1 MTNLDGKKYIFEKSP
16 VNRAIMKL
24 AIPSVMGQIILVV
37 YNMADTF
44 FIGLTNSDAMIAAVT
59 ICMPAFM
66 LLSAISNLF
75 GVGGASVISR
85 AIGRKN
91 KKLALQASSLA
102 FWGCLSTTILF
113 SLFAWLAMDP
123 FVDLLGGINQ
133 IVHEHTRSYLLITI
147 VFGGVTT
154 SSSILLSHLIR
165 SEGRSLQASLGIFI
179 GGILNIILDPI
190 FMFLILK
197 PGNEVIGAAIATALS
212 NLIAT
217 LYLIFI
223 VFKIR
228 SISVISLIPNRDML
242 RMEILKDMLIS
253 GMPAFMMTSLENI
266 SYAVL
271 GKLISLSGI
280 AMQAGIGVAKK
291 VNMLAH
297 SIVRG
302 MAQGVLPLISYNY
315 GSKNYKRMKN
325 IAKNSTIFSLIVTSC
340 LTVINLSLS
349 KFLIGIFIHSS
360 SDSLYYGEKYLQIL
374 SLGAPFSAVAY
385 QFISFFQATGHGR
398 TSLILAFQRKGV
410 LDIPLM
416 FLLIRFN
423 PIFGVV
429 WATPLADIICC
440 ISAIV
445 AFKLFINQHTNYA
458 SHRNERE
465 VA

>member
-1 MTNLDGKKYIFEKSP
+1 MMNSDEKKYLFEKCPINES
-16 VNRAIMKL
+16 IMKL
-24 AIPSVMGQIILVV
+24 AIPSVMGQIILVI

-44 FIGLTNSDAMIAAVT
+44 FIGLTNDDAMIAAVT

-102 FWGCLSTTILF
+102 FWGCLSVTIFF
-113 SLFAWLAMDP
+113 SLLVWLTMDP
-123 FVDLLGGINQ
+123 FVNLLGGANQ
-133 IVHEHTRSYLLITI
+133 IVHMHTRSYLLITV

-154 SSSILLSHLIR
+154 SSNMLLSHLIR
-165 SEGRSLQASLGIFI
+165 SEGRSLQASIGIFI

-190 FMFLILK
+190 FMFFILK
-197 PGNEVIGAAIATALS
+197 PGNEVVGAAIATVLS
-212 NLIAT
+212 NLVSS
-217 LYLIFI
+217 LYLFFI
-223 VFKIR
+223 VLKIR
-228 SISVISLIPNRDML
+228 SVSVISLTPNRSML
-242 RMEILKDMLIS
+242 RIKIFKDMLIS
-253 GMPAFMMTSLENI
+253 GLPAFMMTSLENI

-302 MAQGVLPLISYNY
+302 MAQGVLPLIGYNY

-325 IAKNSTIFSLIVTSC
+325 IAKKSTMFSLFVT
-340 LTVINLSLS
+340 LFIMVFNLSFS
-349 KFLIGIFIHSS
+349 KSLIGIFIHSS
-360 SDSLYYGEKYLQIL
+360 SDSLYYGAKYLQIL

-398 TSLILAFQRKGV
+398 TSLILAVQRKGA

-416 FLLIRFN
+416 FFLIRIN

-429 WATPLADIICC
+429 WATPLADIVCC
-440 ISAIV
+440 LSAIV
-445 AFKLFINQHTNYA
+445 AFKLFTNQHTT
-458 SHRNERE
+458 SSTSERK
-465 VA
+465 AA